1 MPRKQSTRS
10 RRARAA
16 ARDGEKFTT
25 ALRRLTAASWV
36 RTDEDPDCLKLEF
49 SGKVF
54 QWRGPAPYYFVALPE
69 QASLELKAVS
79 AGISYYRGV
88 VRIRARIGD
97 TEWMT
102 SLWPKDGRYLL
113 PLRDS
118 VRKPKELSDGDAV
131 NVRITAAVPAGEHGR
146 DAVPARPDG
155 AEHRTG
161 RRSRQESDRSGQAG
175 ADVAAPRPRPQV
187 TDDQL
192 RIVPANEATWADV
205 QAIFGTRGDPS
216 RCWCQRYKMR
226 RKEAW
231 ASVGADGLASRL
243 KEQTGCGHPEATMTT
258 GLIAYVDDEP
268 AGWCAVDPR
277 SANPRLLSH
286 CRAPWAGRT
295 EAKTDDSVWAVT
307 CFVTRAGFRR
317 RGISRALTRAAV
329 DFARQRGARALEGY
343 PHLDEFGHVGIPS
356 VFAAAGFVEVSRPT
370 GKRVVMRIDFQQ
382 AGEGSDR

>member
-1 MPRKQSTRS
+1 MPRKQSTGS

-25 ALRRLTAASWV
+25 ALRRLTPASWV
-36 RTDEDPDCLKLEF
+36 RTDEDPDSLKLEF

-79 AGISYYRGV
+79 SGISYYRGV
-88 VRIRARIGD
+88 IRIRARIGD
-97 TEWMT
+97 TEWTT

-118 VRKPKELSDGDAV
+118 VRKPKELTDGDAATV
-131 NVRITAAVPAGEHGR
+131 HITAAVPAGEHGR
-146 DAVPARPDG
+146 DQVPSRPS
-155 AEHRTG
+155 
-161 RRSRQESDRSGQAG
+161 SRQGRDRSGQAG
-175 ADVAAPRPRPQV
+175 ADVVAARRRPQV

-192 RIVPANEATWADV
+192 RIVPANEATWDEV
-205 QAIFGTRGDPS
+205 QAIFGTRGEPS

-226 RKEAW
+226 PKEAW

-243 KEQTGCGHPEATMTT
+243 REQTGCGHPEATVTS

-277 SANPRLLSH
+277 PANPRLLSH

-295 EAKTDDSVWAVT
+295 EAKADDSVWAVT
-307 CFVTRAGFRR
+307 CFVTRVGFRR

-329 DFARQRGARALEGY
+329 EFARQRGARALEGY
-343 PHLDEFGHVGIPS
+343 PHLDEFGHVGITS

-370 GKRVVMRIDFQQ
+370 PKRVVMRIDFHQ
-382 AGEGSDR
+382 GELK